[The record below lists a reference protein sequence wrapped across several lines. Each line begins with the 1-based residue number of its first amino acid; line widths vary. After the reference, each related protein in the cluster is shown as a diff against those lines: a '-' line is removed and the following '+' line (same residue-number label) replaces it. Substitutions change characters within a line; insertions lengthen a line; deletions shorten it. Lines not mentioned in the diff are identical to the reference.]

1 MDSEFALST
10 RTRLFAPLSI
20 AAYVTW
26 GAITATSAPLGRLGR
41 GEPAAWIGMA
51 ALVAMIVLFVVLA
64 ARAFDRA
71 RLRWGVPAAV
81 VGQGLLVLL
90 AQATIGSGAIPV
102 LLIIVAAQ
110 LFTMMP
116 VGWATAVLAL
126 LNAGLMTLWRMRGF
140 DIGELVLS
148 FLPMLGFQAFAAL
161 TSMYAERSERR
172 GDALAE
178 LNAELRA
185 TQRLLEES
193 TRSDERLHLSR
204 ELHDVAGHKL
214 TALKLHLRALHRDP
228 AFSAR
233 EELAVSLQ
241 LADELLSDIRSVV
254 SELRRHDGIALGDA
268 LAALAR
274 PLPGVRIELHGADA
288 ARVASVAQAEALLR
302 FAQEG
307 LTNAL
312 RHGQATRIAMRID
325 STEGRLR
332 LSVEDDGSGQLPIR
346 EGNGLRGMR
355 ERLAAFGGAL
365 VIEPLTPQGLAFRAE
380 LPAAAP
386 APSPATT
393 ASGVAPDTG
402 VTA

>member
-1 MDSEFALST
+1 MDSEFALGT
-10 RTRLFAPLSI
+10 RSRLFAPLSL
-20 AAYVTW
+20 AAYLTW
-26 GAITATSAPLGRLGR
+26 GAITATAAPLGRLGR
-41 GEPAAWIGMA
+41 GDPGAWIGMA
-51 ALVAMIVLFVVLA
+51 ALLAMLVLFVALA
-64 ARAFDRA
+64 GRFIEPGRHRAA
-71 RLRWGVPAAV
+71 VVAAV
-81 VGQGLLVLL
+81 VGQGALVLV
-90 AQATIGSGAIPV
+90 AQALIGSGAIPV

-116 VGWATAVLAL
+116 VGWATGVLAL
-126 LNAGLMTLWRMRGF
+126 LNLGLVGLWRLRGF
-140 DIGELVLS
+140 DLGEIVLS
-148 FLPMLGFQAFAAL
+148 FLPMVGFQAFAAL

-193 TRSDERLHLSR
+193 TRSDERLNLSR

-228 AFSAR
+228 ALAGR

-241 LADELLSDIRSVV
+241 LADELLADIRAVV
-254 SELRRHDGIALGDA
+254 GELRRHDGVQLGDA

-274 PLPGVRIELHGADA
+274 PLPGVRIELQGREH

-302 FAQEG
+302 VAQEG

-312 RHGQATRIAMRID
+312 RHGLSTRVDLRVSATA
-325 STEGRLR
+325 GGLR
-332 LSVEDDGSGQLPIR
+332 LSIEDDGGGRLPLA

-355 ERLAAFGGAL
+355 ERLAAVGGVL
-365 VIEPLTPQGLAFRAE
+365 HVEQRSPRGLAFRADLPVPS
-380 LPAAAP
+380 LPAREARAA
-386 APSPATT
+386 A
-393 ASGVAPDTG
+393 GVAE
-402 VTA
+402 

>member
-1 MDSEFALST
+1 MDSEFALGT
-10 RTRLFAPLSI
+10 RTRLFAPLSL

-26 GAITATSAPLGRLGR
+26 GAITVTSAPLGRLGR
-41 GEPAAWIGMA
+41 GEPGAWLGMA
-51 ALVAMIVLFVVLA
+51 ALVAMMALFVTLA
-64 ARAFDRA
+64 ARAFDRS
-71 RLRWGVPAAV
+71 RWRWGVAAAV

-90 AQATIGSGAIPV
+90 AQALIGSGAIPV

-116 VGWATAVLAL
+116 VGRATAVLAALNLGL
-126 LNAGLMTLWRMRGF
+126 LALWRIRGF
-140 DIGELVLS
+140 DYGDLLLS
-148 FLPMLGFQAFAAL
+148 LLPMLGFQAFAAL

-193 TRSDERLHLSR
+193 TRSDERLNLSR

-228 AFSAR
+228 AFAGR
-233 EELAVSLQ
+233 DELAVSLQ
-241 LADELLSDIRSVV
+241 LADELLADIRAVV
-254 SELRRHDGIALGDA
+254 SELRRHDGIQLGDA

-274 PLPGVRIELHGADA
+274 PLPGVRIDLHGREQ

-312 RHGQATRIAMRID
+312 RHGQATRVAMRID
-325 STEGRLR
+325 SVEGRLR
-332 LSVEDDGSGQLPIR
+332 LSVEDDGGGQLPID

-355 ERLAAFGGAL
+355 ERLAAFGGTL
-365 VIEPLTPQGLAFRAE
+365 TIEPLAPCGLAFRAE
-380 LPAAAP
+380 LPA
-386 APSPATT
+386 T
-393 ASGVAPDTG
+393 AGVA
-402 VTA
+402 A

>member
-1 MDSEFALST
+1 MDSEYAHGT
-10 RTRLFAPLSI
+10 RSRLFTPLSI

-26 GAITATSAPLGRLGR
+26 GAITFTSAPFGRLGR
-41 GEPAAWIGMA
+41 AEPAAWLGIA
-51 ALVAMIVLFVVLA
+51 ALVAMIALFIALA
-64 ARAFDRA
+64 ARAFEPGRH
-71 RLRWGVPAAV
+71 RVGRIAAV
-81 VGQGLLVLL
+81 MAQGLLVLV
-90 AQATIGSGAIPV
+90 AQATLGGGAVAI

-116 VGWATAVLAL
+116 VGWATAVLL
-126 LNAGLMTLWRMRGF
+126 MLNAGLLALWRTRGF
-140 DIGELVLS
+140 DAGELVLS
-148 FLPMLGFQAFAAL
+148 LLPMLGFQAFAAL

-193 TRSDERLHLSR
+193 TRSDERLRLSR

-228 AFSAR
+228 ALSSR
-233 EELAVSLQ
+233 EELAISLQ
-241 LADELLSDIRSVV
+241 LADELLADIRAVV
-254 SELRRHDGIALGDA
+254 SELRQHDGIELGDA

-274 PLPGVRIELHGADA
+274 PLPGVRVELHGRDD

-312 RHGQATRIAMRID
+312 RHGQATRIDLRVENA
-325 STEGRLR
+325 EGRLR
-332 LSVEDDGSGQLPIR
+332 LGIDDDGGGRMPII

-355 ERLAAFGGAL
+355 ERLAAFGGTL
-365 VIEPLTPQGLAFRAE
+365 TIEQRAPRGLSFRAE
-380 LPAAAP
+380 LPTRAATAG
-386 APSPATT
+386 AT
-393 ASGVAPDTG
+393 A
-402 VTA
+402 

>member
-1 MDSEFALST
+1 MDSEYARGT

-26 GAITATSAPLGRLGR
+26 GAIAFTSAPFGRLGR
-41 GEPAAWIGMA
+41 GEPAAWVGMV
-51 ALVAMIVLFVVLA
+51 ALVGMIALFVLLA
-64 ARAFDRA
+64 ARAFNPCRH
-71 RLRWGVPAAV
+71 RKGVIAAV
-81 VGQGLLVLL
+81 VAQGLLVLL
-90 AQATIGSGAIPV
+90 AQALLGGGAVPI

-110 LFTMMP
+110 LFTMMH
-116 VGWATAVLAL
+116 VGWAIAVLAV
-126 LNAGLMTLWRMRGF
+126 LNLGTLGLWRMRGF
-140 DIGELVLS
+140 DLGELLLS

-178 LNAELRA
+178 LNAELQA

-193 TRSDERLHLSR
+193 TRSDERLRLSR

-228 AFSAR
+228 AFAGSEAVG
-233 EELAVSLQ
+233 VSLQ
-241 LADELLSDIRSVV
+241 LADELLADIRAVV
-254 SELRRHDGIALGDA
+254 SEMRQHDGIQLGDA

-274 PLPGVRIELHGADA
+274 PLPGVRIDLHGGEH

-312 RHGQATRIAMRID
+312 RHAGGTRVQIEVRHDGDALLMAI
-325 STEGRLR
+325 
-332 LSVEDDGSGQLPIR
+332 EDDGRGRLPLV

-355 ERLAAFGGAL
+355 ERLQQYGGGL
-365 VIEPLTPQGLAFRAE
+365 KIETRPGAGFCLQLT
-380 LPAAAP
+380 LPASAIMAA
-386 APSPATT
+386 SE
-393 ASGVAPDTG
+393 GVIA
-402 VTA
+402 